1 MGRPKKEDLTKVEN
15 VQAENVQV
23 ENVQN
28 ENVQVKEEK
37 KVQEEK
43 QVIEGS
49 NIVKGEVVKSSYTKE
64 YSNKGT
70 VVVCLNYPTPIIFRV
85 SRGDAPEHDVKFM
98 GNGSDLMGKSQGI
111 LSVGGYGMTPN
122 VDIKDWQWIKENYPD
137 LGLIKSGLLF
147 ATEAR
152 TARDEAVERT
162 NLRNGYEPRD
172 PNDIDGQ
179 GKLAIKTYDGV

>member
-1 MGRPKKEDLTKVEN
+1 MGRTKKEDLTKVD
-15 VQAENVQV
+15 NVQV
-23 ENVQN
+23 EEVKAVQT
-28 ENVQVKEEK
+28 E
-37 KVQEEK
+37 QEEK

-49 NIVKGEVVKSSYTKE
+49 NIVTGEVIRSDYAKE
-64 YSNKGT
+64 YSDKGT
-70 VVVCLNYPTPIIFRV
+70 VVVCLNYPTPLVIRV
-85 SRGDAPEHDVKFM
+85 KRKDVPEHDVKFM

-122 VDIKDWQWIKENYPD
+122 VDKKDWEWIKQNYPD

-172 PNDIDGQ
+172 PNNIDGT
-179 GKLAIKTYDGV
+179 GGLAIKTAEV